1 MKSMERYRYLVLP
14 RDYCDWLGGLRW
26 SADEDAIVYRAGRIF
41 AFPEEIALL
50 LEGYAATRKPL
61 HFGHMLHLLD
71 LLCCSPRGDRTY
83 AAKIQEVVQSIR
95 QPGTSVRNAGAFAAV
110 LCPEVPPIPYAVDV
124 ANLCQRLRSTTAPI
138 RWFVGQYNNVLAK
151 GDVVLRNR

>member
-41 AFPEEIALL
+41 AFPEEIALF

-71 LLCCSPRGDRTY
+71 LLCCSPRGDR
-83 AAKIQEVVQSIR
+83 
-95 QPGTSVRNAGAFAAV
+95 
-110 LCPEVPPIPYAVDV
+110 
-124 ANLCQRLRSTTAPI
+124 
-138 RWFVGQYNNVLAK
+138 RWAQIVSDGFL
-151 GDVVLRNR
+151 